1 MVTFFAELNL
11 LSLCI
16 SWVFYSPQTYA
27 TNFKHQ
33 VRRDASIP
41 FVNSYVLK
49 TP

>member
-16 SWVFYSPQTYA
+16 SWDIQTYA

-33 VRRDASIP
+33 VRRDAAIP